1 MESIVERVRE
11 VLDRVGLMAGD
22 CLVVAVSGG
31 VDSMVL
37 LDVLDRLRG
46 EWDCQLYLAH
56 LDHGLRDESSADSDF
71 VAAVASQRRL
81 RSSVERRNVRAF
93 AKNEGLSLEEAGRRL
108 RYDFFDVVAQ
118 RAEASFIAL
127 GHHADDQA
135 ETVILRLLR
144 GSGTTGLG
152 AMEAVREGRYL
163 RPLLGVQRAEIECY
177 ARERGLEY
185 RVDSTN
191 CDRRFLRNRVRWEL
205 FPLLK
210 EYNPNIAGVLNRT
223 AGLLKDEDHLLTELA
238 EEALS
243 AVVCERSKDKIALER
258 TGFLDYHIAMQ
269 RRVVRAV
276 LQGLRSAD
284 GPFDFARVEQILGW
298 IRDGDKHLRDL
309 GDGVRGQGSGPRYIL
324 RRGYRSPL
332 ECWIEL
338 PGVVVLA
345 EYGVEL
351 CTEFVSGEEFARIRG
366 VLGGRRVAFDAD
378 RLGERVQLRSPRK
391 GDRFQPL
398 GMEGHKKLSH
408 FLIDVKWPK
417 IMRDEVLVLAREEE
431 IAWVAPL
438 RSSHTFRVDSSTRR
452 ILLCE
457 LRQRSDHGA

>member
-1 MESIVERVRE
+1 M
-11 VLDRVGLMAGD
+11 
-22 CLVVAVSGG
+22 
-31 VDSMVL
+31 
-37 LDVLDRLRG
+37 
-46 EWDCQLYLAH
+46 
-56 LDHGLRDESSADSDF
+56 
-71 VAAVASQRRL
+71 
-81 RSSVERRNVRAF
+81 
-93 AKNEGLSLEEAGRRL
+93 
-108 RYDFFDVVAQ
+108 
-118 RAEASFIAL
+118 
-127 GHHADDQA
+127 
-135 ETVILRLLR
+135 
-144 GSGTTGLG
+144 
-152 AMEAVREGRYL
+152 
-163 RPLLGVQRAEIECY
+163 
-177 ARERGLEY
+177 
-185 RVDSTN
+185 DSTN
-191 CDRRFLRNRVRWEL
+191 CDCRFLRNRVRWEL

-238 EEALS
+238 QEALR
-243 AVVCERSKDKIALER
+243 AVVCERSDDKITLER

-284 GPFDFARVEQILGW
+284 GSFDFARVEQVLRW

-366 VLGGRRVAFDAD
+366 ALGGRRVAFDAD

-391 GDRFQPL
+391 GDRFQPV
-398 GMEGHKKLSH
+398 GMEGH
-408 FLIDVKWPK
+408 
-417 IMRDEVLVLAREEE
+417 
-431 IAWVAPL
+431 
-438 RSSHTFRVDSSTRR
+438 
-452 ILLCE
+452 
-457 LRQRSDHGA
+457 